1 MRPNIISKPKEKH
14 LNWGENESSIK
25 RVFVFLQTES
35 WVCTWDLNQGTRL
48 QNHPGREGCVKLHRS
63 REEIPCSK
71 DRGVKKE
78 WMKKQNGR
86 VKMTVMRE
94 LEIQAHTH
102 TMNLYSL
109 KPFQHK
115 VTLHRQCGKQ
125 DTTWNL
131 SFNLTTSSW
140 DPLDWPAVKSD
151 IWGIW
156 LHFINQLVEKQQKRV
171 WFMFSQ
177 KESRRWGIPWL
188 PLTADMPGHVERD
201 GHFHFQFIH
210 FQMERRQE

>member
-86 VKMTVMRE
+86 VKMTVMRV

-102 TMNLYSL
+102 TQWTYTVWS
-109 KPFQHK
+109 PFNIKSRFIVNVGNKILHEIYHL
-115 VTLHRQCGKQ
+115 TLQ
-125 DTTWNL
+125 
-131 SFNLTTSSW
+131 
-140 DPLDWPAVKSD
+140 PL
-151 IWGIW
+151 
-156 LHFINQLVEKQQKRV
+156 LE
-171 WFMFSQ
+171 
-177 KESRRWGIPWL
+177 
-188 PLTADMPGHVERD
+188 
-201 GHFHFQFIH
+201 IH
-210 FQMERRQE
+210 WIDLL